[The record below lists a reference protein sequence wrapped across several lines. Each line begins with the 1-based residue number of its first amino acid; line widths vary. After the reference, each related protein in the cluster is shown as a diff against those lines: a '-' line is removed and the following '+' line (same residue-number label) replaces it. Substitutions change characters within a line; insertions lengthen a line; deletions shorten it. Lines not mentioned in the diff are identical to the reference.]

1 MPDPTTTRVQI
12 DQLRGSID
20 DLTAKLL
27 EVINARAIAAV
38 AIGNRKHSLGLP
50 IRDRKREEELLDR
63 IIAENRG
70 PLDDPTLRKLFQEI
84 IDAGVA
90 LSSAD
95 QGSDLRVAASSG
107 PRVTVCAAGHTLGG
121 DSLQYIAGP
130 CSVESEEQMEQ
141 AAAGLSKAGV
151 SFLRGG
157 TFKPRTSPYSF
168 QGLKERGL
176 QILRDTARRHDM
188 ASVTESTSVSNIEL
202 VAKYADIIQIGAR
215 NMANYELLRAAGRT
229 GMPVLL
235 KRGFGATLDE
245 WLNAAEYVAVSGSR
259 DIVLCE
265 RGIRTFVR
273 DTRNTLD
280 LSVVPLALERTRLP
294 VMVDVS
300 HAAGRRDILAPLA
313 TAGFAAG
320 ACAVMIEVH
329 PDPDAALSDSE
340 QQITIEDFCALR
352 QTVVDALTRAAR
364 SLRGQ
369 SVLREQRKVEAK
381 SAAQRTV

>member
-1 MPDPTTTRVQI
+1 VTV
-12 DQLRGSID
+12 
-20 DLTAKLL
+20 
-27 EVINARAIAAV
+27 RAA
-38 AIGNRKHSLGLP
+38 GHSLG
-50 IRDRKREEELLDR
+50 
-63 IIAENRG
+63 A
-70 PLDDPTLRKLFQEI
+70 
-84 IDAGVA
+84 
-90 LSSAD
+90 
-95 QGSDLRVAASSG
+95 
-107 PRVTVCAAGHTLGG
+107 
-121 DSLQYIAGP
+121 DSLQYVAGP

-141 AAAGLSKAGV
+141 VAAGLSKAGV

-176 QILRDTARRHDM
+176 KILRGAARRHGM
-188 ASVTESTSVSNIEL
+188 ASVTESTSVANIEL
-202 VAKYADIIQIGAR
+202 VAKYADVIQIGAR

-265 RGIRTFVR
+265 RGIRTFVS

-280 LSVVPLALERTRLP
+280 LSAVPLVLQRSRLP

-329 PDPDAALSDSE
+329 PDPDSALSDSE

-352 QTVVDALTRAAR
+352 KSVIDALRRAAR
-364 SLRGQ
+364 SLLLP
-369 SVLREQRKVEAK
+369 SELREHRKVEAK
-381 SAAQRTV
+381 SAAQRAL